1 MMAGVAGFGALALFL
16 ILGLWWA
23 GVRERPVYER
33 PGILIRP
40 WFPAT
45 FQLARGLLFA
55 IGWILAARSFPR
67 AAAGLALLLLA
78 AAAWKK
84 LVASRGYRRRM
95 FRRAFEAERARDP
108 AAGDVQI
115 LRRILHALH
124 PRWGDELIE
133 QIATDQ
139 PTPEGGADMVVRIER
154 GGLPQGFHPLR
165 MLRRGG

>member
-1 MMAGVAGFGALALFL
+1 MMGGLAGFAALALFL

-33 PGILIRP
+33 PAVLIQS
-40 WFPAT
+40 WFSPM
-45 FQLARGLLFA
+45 FRLARGLLFA
-55 IGWILAARSFPR
+55 AGWFLAVPAFPR
-67 AAAGLALLLLA
+67 ISAGLALALIA
-78 AAAWKK
+78 AAGWKGF
-84 LVASRGYRRRM
+84 VASRGYRRRM

-139 PTPEGGADMVVRIER
+139 PTPEGVADMVVRMER
-154 GGLPQGFHPLR
+154 GGLPRGFHPLR
-165 MLRRGG
+165 MLRRRG